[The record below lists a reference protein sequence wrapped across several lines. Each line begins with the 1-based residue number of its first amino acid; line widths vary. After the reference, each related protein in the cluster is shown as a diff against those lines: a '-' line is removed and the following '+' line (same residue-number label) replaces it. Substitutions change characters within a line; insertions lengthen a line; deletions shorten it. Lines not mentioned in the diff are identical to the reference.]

1 MRNFFEIVSL
11 KINKLIIVKTDS
23 NLHIMANHLAFLALE
38 DALPTQCDLLFYP
51 TMMVIKGFLG

>member
-1 MRNFFEIVSL
+1 MQNFLEIISL

-23 NLHIMANHLAFLALE
+23 NLHIMANHLAFLAFD
-38 DALPTQCDLLFYP
+38 DALPTQRDLLFYR